1 MAIDKLVTMNG
12 LTTYTTELK
21 KYLNSNYYT
30 KSEINDKLSLASL
43 QRTLESKF
51 LLITTAQGLYVSKT
65 QPNTIASNNTFT
77 GVNLLTTEIAEDAD
91 PKVVVNKEYV
101 DKLKSLSLITA
112 EVVDE
117 KIDTSIQEL
126 NNTIS
131 TTYAE
136 KTYVD
141 AAVQQAITNVLTEEF

>member
-30 KSEINDKLSLASL
+30 KSEINDKLSLGNL
-43 QRTLESKF
+43 QHILQEKF
-51 LLITTAQGLYVSKT
+51 LLTDTAKNLYVSKT
-65 QPNTIASNNTFT
+65 QPNTITSNNTFT
-77 GVNLLTTEIAEDAD
+77 GINLLTTAIADDAD
-91 PKVVVNKEYV
+91 PKVVINKEYV

-117 KIDTSIQEL
+117 KINTSIQEL

-141 AAVQQAITNVLTEEF
+141 NAIQQAITNVLTKEF